1 MKNLKAGLLVL
12 PILGLLLVTGCVDK
26 DATPGV
32 QEQGEATE
40 QAVQVTPEV
49 PIPEE
54 AIIKL
59 DPLVEEFNQHA
70 VLFNKENAESGVFL
84 ALFDQ
89 GEADAEKNYL
99 DFVAN
104 QIKHLNEFYAFLME
118 NEEELK
124 KNDID
129 IVEWNDNIVDTSE
142 KLKNKTKELGHPI
155 D

>member
-32 QEQGEATE
+32 QEQGEASE

-59 DPLVEEFNQHA
+59 DPLVEEFNQHS
-70 VLFNKENAESGVFL
+70 VLFNKENAEVGVLL
-84 ALFDQ
+84 ALLDQ

-99 DFVAN
+99 DFAAI
-104 QIKHLNEFYAFLME
+104 QIRHLNEFNTFFME
-118 NEEELK
+118 NEEALKEFDIDTIKWK
-124 KNDID
+124 KNL
-129 IVEWNDNIVDTSE
+129 VDTSE